1 MHACELTALN
11 SQTLASSINHDLKVK
26 SMNNNQKR

>member
-1 MHACELTALN
+1 MHACEITALN
-11 SQTLASSINHDLKVK
+11 SQTLSSLINHDLKVK